1 MVFYFTGTGNSLY
14 IARRIDKDA
23 VSIPQVMRGQERTF
37 TDEAIGVV
45 SPVYGHE
52 MPAMVKDF
60 IRQANFRTKYL
71 FLILTYG
78 NRHGGEAELALRF
91 CRDCGKQPAYI
102 HTLLMADNW
111 LPAFDM
117 EEEKQKDK
125 NVEGQLAHI
134 LDDLKAQKHEIST
147 VTDSDRAVHRQ
158 FLQSAGQMP
167 ADAWQHL
174 IRVSSRCAGCGVCE
188 KVCPSGSIHVEN
200 GRAVHVPGGCQTCLA
215 CVHACP
221 EKAIGLTVPEKN
233 PQARYRNPHV
243 SLSEIIRANGRY

>member
-1 MVFYFTGTGNSLY
+1 M
-14 IARRIDKDA
+14 
-23 VSIPQVMRGQERTF
+23 
-37 TDEAIGVV
+37 
-45 SPVYGHE
+45 
-52 MPAMVKDF
+52 
-60 IRQANFRTKYL
+60 
-71 FLILTYG
+71 
-78 NRHGGEAELALRF
+78 
-91 CRDCGKQPAYI
+91 
-102 HTLLMADNW
+102 
-111 LPAFDM
+111 
-117 EEEKQKDK
+117 
-125 NVEGQLAHI
+125 EGQLAHI

-200 GRAVHVPGGCQTCLA
+200 GRAVHVPGGCQSCLA

-221 EKAIGLTVPEKN
+221 EKAVGLTVPEKN
-233 PQARYRNPHV
+233 PQACYRNPHV

>member
-37 TDEAIGVV
+37 TNEAIGVV

-78 NRHGGEAELALRF
+78 NRHGGAAELALRF
-91 CRDCGKQPAYI
+91 CRDCGKQPVYI

-134 LDDLKAQKHEIST
+134 LDDLKAPKHEIST

-174 IRVSSRCAGCGVCE
+174 IG
-188 KVCPSGSIHVEN
+188 
-200 GRAVHVPGGCQTCLA
+200 
-215 CVHACP
+215 
-221 EKAIGLTVPEKN
+221 
-233 PQARYRNPHV
+233 
-243 SLSEIIRANGRY
+243 